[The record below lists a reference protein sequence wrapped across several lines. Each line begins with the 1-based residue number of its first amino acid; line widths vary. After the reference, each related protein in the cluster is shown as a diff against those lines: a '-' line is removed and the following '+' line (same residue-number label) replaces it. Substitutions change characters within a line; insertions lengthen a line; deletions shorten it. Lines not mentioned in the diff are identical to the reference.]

1 MKSSKSKSDDLY
13 DEFYASVKLISGE
26 EVLCLMVV
34 DKTNPEHVMLDNP
47 VICVEIRSPGT
58 NIPAGYKFEPWIKFS
73 NDQTFILETSRIITV
88 SEVKDEDIIDTYK
101 HVVHVASVHEY
112 VTTERTFKVVAG
124 SGGVSTG
131 PTEREGGYAN
141 HWARTIWSDMLD

>member
-58 NIPAGYKFEPWIKFS
+58 NIPSGYKFEPWIKFS
-73 NDQTFILETSRIITV
+73 NEQTFILETSRIITV
-88 SEVKDEDIIDTYK
+88 SEVKDEDIIDTYN
-101 HVVHVASVHEY
+101 HVVHVGFKQSHPDISKEMGYVSSVD
-112 VTTERTFKVVAG
+112 K
-124 SGGVSTG
+124 
-131 PTEREGGYAN
+131 
-141 HWARTIWSDMLD
+141 ARDLLEKLYNSKSN